1 MSKSNKHSIRE
12 TIINLKE
19 RIKRKKNGTWILYT
33 ILRATVILFAIRA
46 MFVSNFEYLALCI
59 LVLIL
64 FLVPSFMEK
73 KLNIEIPSTLE
84 KIILLFTYAAEILG
98 EIQAFYLK
106 IPWWDTMLH
115 TLNGFLCAAIG
126 FALVDLLNDN
136 KKIKFQ
142 LSPIFFVIVAI
153 SFSMTVGV
161 VWEFFEFGM
170 DCIFNLD
177 MQKDKV
183 VNSISSVLLN
193 QNGENIPVI
202 IDGITSEYINGKPLP
217 INGHL
222 DIGLM
227 DTMKDLIVNFI
238 GAVIVTIFG
247 YNYVASKGK
256 DKFATQFIPKSTT
269 DTEQEDNILTD
280 KSNEAL
286 ETATESSQNNNA
298 IDDNITVEV
307 TNDNSAIDIEE
318 I

>member
-1 MSKSNKHSIRE
+1 MSKSNKNSIRE

-46 MFVSNFEYLALCI
+46 MFLGNFEYLALCI

-170 DCIFNLD
+170 DCMFNLD

-193 QNGENIPVI
+193 QNGENIPVT

-238 GAVIVTIFG
+238 GAVIFSIFG

-269 DTEQEDNILTD
+269 DTKQEDNILND
-280 KSNEAL
+280 EYNEAL
-286 ETATESSQNNNA
+286 ETATENSQNNNV
-298 IDDNITVEV
+298 IDDNITLEV
-307 TNDNSAIDIEE
+307 INDNSAIGIEE
-318 I
+318 T